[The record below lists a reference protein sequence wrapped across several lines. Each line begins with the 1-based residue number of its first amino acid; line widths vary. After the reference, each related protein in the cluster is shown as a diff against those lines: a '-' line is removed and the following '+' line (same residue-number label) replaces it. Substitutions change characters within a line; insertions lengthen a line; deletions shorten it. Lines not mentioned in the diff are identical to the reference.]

1 MFEMLICCG
10 GKEWKRLYLELI
22 RPHLEYFVLLW
33 GSWTR
38 KMLTDL
44 SKLSKGPSG
53 WSGRW
58 GRVPQKPRKELLRC
72 HQPPSLH
79 GRRRKDINL
88 IGAHSHWTQKNIFK
102 WRQSSLGTLPGGRA
116 VPVLGG
122 EGGMLE
128 ESLQWQCVGRLL
140 PKFIVLLE
148 GTHKDHQIKLLALQR
163 TTWNPNSI
171 SKSSVQAL
179 LELWHPGAVTL
190 GLTLGS
196 LFHAYPPLWRAFS

>member
-102 WRQSSLGTLPGGRA
+102 WRQSSLGTLPGRPCSPCPCRRRRNAGRKPS
-116 VPVLGG
+116 VTVCGKTT
-122 EGGMLE
+122 
-128 ESLQWQCVGRLL
+128 SQIHSIVGRDSQ
-140 PKFIVLLE
+140 
-148 GTHKDHQIKLLALQR
+148 G
-163 TTWNPNSI
+163 
-171 SKSSVQAL
+171 SSN
-179 LELWHPGAVTL
+179 
-190 GLTLGS
+190 
-196 LFHAYPPLWRAFS
+196 